1 MNTISI
7 DDVFNR
13 RAVLPDSGADERLA
27 RLVGMDAYIERLS
40 KMLEML
46 LFPGHLEQWRRKRH
60 PNAHAI
66 FGYAKSK
73 HPLIIIAGDVGTG
86 KTELSETIGSKVA
99 RNCKLE
105 ITLFPMS
112 LSTRGSGLVGEMT
125 KLISAAFDYIEN
137 ECGRIAKGK
146 DGGYKSGVILLIDE
160 ADALAQSRE
169 TGQMHH
175 EDRAGVNALIRGVD
189 LLSRNQLP
197 VAVIMCTNRFDAI
210 DPAITRRAAETF
222 VFERPDEQNRR
233 AILEPALTEL
243 GFTRDQIAQI
253 VTATGAGNG
262 LDYGFT
268 FSDITHRLFHAM
280 IMTAYPDGAIRF
292 EDALSASTKI
302 QPTPP
307 FRGENHVR

>member
-1 MNTISI
+1 MNAVNI
-7 DDVFNR
+7 DDVFSR
-13 RAVLPDSGADERLA
+13 RAVLPDGNADERLA
-27 RLVGMDAYIERLS
+27 RLVGMDAYIDRLS

-46 LFPGHLEQWRRKRH
+46 LFPGHLERWRREHH
-60 PNAHAI
+60 PNAHTI
-66 FGYAKSK
+66 FGYAKNK

-99 RNCKLE
+99 RNSRLE

-125 KLISAAFDYIEN
+125 KLISAAFDYIEG
-137 ECGRIAKGK
+137 ECGKIAVAK
-146 DGGYKSGVILLIDE
+146 DGNYKSGVILLIDE

-189 LLSRNQLP
+189 LLSRKQLP
-197 VAVIMCTNRFDAI
+197 VAVIMCTNRFDAL

-222 VFERPDEQNRR
+222 VFERPDEKKRL
-233 AILEPALTEL
+233 AILEPTLKEL
-243 GFTRDQIAQI
+243 GFSGSQIAKI
-253 VTATGAGNG
+253 VKATGAVNG
-262 LDYGFT
+262 RNHGFT

-280 IMTAYPDGAIRF
+280 IMMAYPNGHIRF
-292 EDALSASTKI
+292 EDALSAATQI

-307 FRGENHVR
+307 FLGEYHA